1 MGFFSNAFKSVSNVA
16 KTTVTTVKTAGYAVT
31 GVAVIGVLVV
41 GEIVLVPIDEA
52 KKIPSN
58 LTANSSANTD
68 FCRRG

>member
-41 GEIVLVPIDEA
+41 GEIVLV
-52 KKIPSN
+52 N

>member
-52 KKIPSN
+52 KKSLATLPHIPNESG
-58 LTANSSANTD
+58 SA
-68 FCRRG
+68 